1 VSPRRQGYRPWR
13 KQRLGSAGKERALLT
28 ATLAAAFDSVITVD
42 EHGQVLEFNLGAE
55 TTFGHRRAEAIGRP
69 IAELI
74 VPPHLRQQHV
84 SGMRRYLATGERHML
99 GRRIE
104 IEGMRADGSLFP
116 VELAIVEVPVG
127 GRRLFTA
134 YLRDIT
140 DRREAEQALRAS
152 EDRYRAIIEDQT
164 EFISRYTADFRLTF
178 VNTAYVR
185 QMGRSREELLGSSI
199 LNFMTTDQQ
208 CAFQARLAALTPAS
222 PTVTYEV
229 VARAPP
235 GLKRWEQWTD
245 RALYEATGQ
254 LVEYQSVGRDI
265 TEAKLAEQALR
276 ASEARFLGAAE
287 SIPDGLLILD
297 AEDRI
302 VYYNEQ
308 YRELLP
314 PVLRHVL
321 RMGVRFEDWFR
332 EGLACG
338 PVYHADMGPNYA
350 GRLAARRE
358 ERTERE
364 HKQADG
370 RWVRV
375 REARMPDGGHVLLTV
390 DVTARREAEEALK
403 QSETRYRAV
412 VEGQT
417 EFILRLLPNGTVT
430 FVNDAFCRYRRL
442 SREVLLAG
450 IHDVGLGHYPTA
462 DQERIRAAWAG
473 LSPARPTVTYELEEP
488 QSGGRCYEE
497 WTDTGIFDET
507 GQLIEIQ
514 SVGRDITERKQA
526 ENEIRSQRE
535 AAHLREKLASLG
547 SLLAGVAHELNNP
560 LSVVVGRAIMLEDEV
575 EDPRARDSLSR
586 LRAAA
591 ERCGRIVKTFLALAR
606 DKPRQVQ
613 PVNIRKVLDAVLDLA
628 YGLRSAGIETY
639 REISADLP
647 LVVADEDQLNQVF
660 LNLLINAQ
668 QALETVPPPRRL
680 WLRTDADYGAVR
692 VEVADNGPGVPA
704 ELRSRIL
711 EPFFTT
717 KPVGAGTGL
726 GLSVCHGIVV
736 AYGGTI
742 TVDERP
748 GGGARFIVTLPASHA
763 EAGTTQQPQ
772 TEAKIGVGGDVL
784 VVDDEPE
791 VVAMLEEALTRDGY
805 RVVTAPDG
813 VAALELLRQGRFG
826 AVLCDLRMPRLDGP
840 GLARELET
848 IRPDLAARLLFMTGD
863 TLRAAAAVLPA
874 ARGQLLEK
882 PLDPEEVRRRV
893 QNLITG
899 VGTAGQVRPPRM
911 KRINDGMLKNSEKKR
926 RG

>member
-1 VSPRRQGYRPWR
+1 VPRR
-13 KQRLGSAGKERALLT
+13 KQLLGSAGKERALL
-28 ATLAAAFDSVITVD
+28 AANLAAAFDSVITVD
-42 EHGQVLEFNLGAE
+42 EHGKVLEFNLGAE
-55 TTFGHRRAEAIGRP
+55 ATFGHRREEAIGRP

-84 SGMRRYLATGERHML
+84 GGMRRYLATGERHML

-116 VELAIVEVPVG
+116 VELAIEEVRVG

-185 QMGRSREELLGSSI
+185 QMGRPREELLGTSI

-208 CAFQARLAALTPAS
+208 WAFQARLAALTPAS
-222 PTVTYEV
+222 PTATYEV
-229 VARAPP
+229 AARAPT
-235 GLKRWEQWTD
+235 GQERWEQWTD
-245 RALYEATGQ
+245 RALYDEAGR
-254 LVEYQSVGRDI
+254 LAEYQSVGRDI

-276 ASEARFLGAAE
+276 ASEARFLGAAK
-287 SIPDGLLILD
+287 SIPGGLLILD
-297 AEDRI
+297 SEDRI
-302 VYYNEQ
+302 VYHNAQ

-314 PVLRHVL
+314 PALRQVLRT
-321 RMGVRFEDWFR
+321 GVRFKDWFQ
-332 EGLACG
+332 EGLARG
-338 PVYHADMGPNYA
+338 PVYHPDMGPDYA
-350 GRLAARRE
+350 GRLAAGRRE
-358 ERTERE
+358 RAERE

-375 REARMPDGGHVLLTV
+375 REARMPDGGRVLLTV

-403 QSETRYRAV
+403 RSEARYRAV

-417 EFILRLLPNGTVT
+417 EFILRLRPDGSVT
-430 FVNDAFCRYRRL
+430 FVNDAFCRYRGL
-442 SREVLLAG
+442 TREVLLAG
-450 IHDVGLGHYPTA
+450 IDDVGLGHYPAA

-473 LSPARPTVTYELEEP
+473 LSFGRPTVTYELEEP
-488 QSGGRCYEE
+488 RSGGRCHEE

-507 GQLIEIQ
+507 GRLVEIQ

-526 ENEIRSQRE
+526 ENEIRRQRE

-560 LSVVVGRAIMLEDEV
+560 LSVVVGRAIMLEDKA
-575 EDPRARDSLSR
+575 EDPKVRVSLSR

-591 ERCGRIVKTFLALAR
+591 ERCARIVKTFLALAR
-606 DKPRQVQ
+606 DKPRETQ
-613 PVNIRKVLDAVLDLA
+613 PVDVRKVLDAVLDLA
-628 YGLRSAGIETY
+628 YGLRSAGIETC
-639 REISADLP
+639 REDPADLP
-647 LVVADEDQLNQVF
+647 PVAADEDQLNQVF
-660 LNLLINAQ
+660 LNLLVNAQ

-680 WLRTDADYGAVR
+680 WLRTAAEHGAVR

-742 TVDERP
+742 TVGDRP

-763 EAGTTQQPQ
+763 AAGTAQQPP
-772 TEAKIGVGGDVL
+772 TEAKAGPGGDVL

-791 VVAMLEEALTRDGY
+791 VVAMLEEALARDGH

-813 VAALELLRQGRFG
+813 VAALELLRHGRFG

-840 GLARELET
+840 GLARELEA

-863 TLRAAAAVLPA
+863 TLRAAAAVPPA

-893 QNLITG
+893 QNLVTG
-899 VGTAGQVRPPRM
+899 AGTAGQVQPPRT
-911 KRINDGMLKNSEKKR
+911 KRIKDGITKRSEKKR
-926 RG
+926 LR